1 MTILLLAG
9 LAAGLLH
16 VLSGPDHLAA
26 IAPIAVKKPRGAWRA
41 GLRWGFG
48 HASGVIVVG
57 IVSLFLRGALPV
69 DLISAWS
76 DRVVGVLLIGI
87 GLWAIRKALQVHTHE
102 HEHGHEEHVH
112 IHIHGKKA
120 HADPEAHLHTH
131 TAFGIGTLHGLS
143 GSSHFLAIIPARA
156 LPSNTFAVIYLAAY
170 GVGTVAAMIGFS
182 HVIGCLTDRFALN
195 SATVYRRMMFGCAAL
210 AIGIG
215 GAWLAGFSF

>member
-48 HASGVIVVG
+48 HASGVIAVG
-57 IVSLFLRGALPV
+57 IVSLLLRGELPV
-69 DLISAWS
+69 NLISDWS
-76 DRVVGVLLIGI
+76 DRLVGVLLIGI

-102 HEHGHEEHVH
+102 HEHGHDEHVH

-120 HADPEAHLHTH
+120 HADPEAHRELL
-131 TAFGIGTLHGLS
+131 FNWDV
-143 GSSHFLAIIPARA
+143 
-156 LPSNTFAVIYLAAY
+156 PS
-170 GVGTVAAMIGFS
+170 
-182 HVIGCLTDRFALN
+182 
-195 SATVYRRMMFGCAAL
+195 
-210 AIGIG
+210 IG
-215 GAWLAGFSF
+215 GALPGTEVIVVDGEGRSLPAGERGELCIRGPSRMIASYQDPETTGKTVIDIGVNTRHRTLLFA